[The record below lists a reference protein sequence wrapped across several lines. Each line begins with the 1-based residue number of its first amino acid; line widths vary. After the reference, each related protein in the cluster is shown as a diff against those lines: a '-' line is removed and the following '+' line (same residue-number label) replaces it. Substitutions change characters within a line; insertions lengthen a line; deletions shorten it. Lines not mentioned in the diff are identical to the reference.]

1 MRRTLLRALSGDV
14 ELLRSWSAAPF
25 RGRVHSVFCRAVNLV
40 NAEGWLVTLSART
53 VDDAPDTLVIDVAA
67 LAGSC
72 GTGDPAASEGGTLG
86 IGAHTRVDF
95 AGARQWE
102 ASRPRWPVGASDL
115 HFRFAAVRDRLRAI
129 EATRTSVL
137 AHTTAALIARRTA
150 ALHDALR
157 AGDADAARAQAF
169 ALVGLGPGLTPS
181 GDDFLVGFFAALHVA
196 DAPGARWR
204 TLGKDVAARAA
215 ARTNAISFAALR
227 AAAEGRMR
235 STISTLLSESMSG
248 SPAST
253 DAALDAVLAIGSTSG
268 ADLAGGA
275 IAGLE
280 AHLHVMEGQAWKPRS
295 TFRAA

>member
-1 MRRTLLRALSGDV
+1 
-14 ELLRSWSAAPF
+14 LLRSWSTAPF
-25 RGRVHSVFCRAVNLV
+25 RGRVHSVFRRAVNLV
-40 NAEGWLVTLSART
+40 NAEGRLVTLSART
-53 VDDAPDTLVIDVAA
+53 DDDAPDTIVIDVEA

-72 GTGDPAASEGGTLG
+72 APGDPAASEDDALEV
-86 IGAHTRVDF
+86 GAHLRVDF
-95 AGARQWE
+95 AGTRPWKA
-102 ASRPRWPVGASDL
+102 ATPRWPADASTL
-115 HFRFAAVRDRLRAI
+115 HLRLAAVRDRLRAI

-137 AHTTAALIARRTA
+137 AHTTATLMARRTA
-150 ALHDALR
+150 ALHVALR
-157 AGDADAARAQAF
+157 ADDADAARAQAL

-204 TLGKDVAARAA
+204 TLGEDVVARAA

-227 AAAEGRMR
+227 AAAEGRVR
-235 STISTLLSESMSG
+235 STISTLLSATLSG

-253 DAALDAVLAIGSTSG
+253 GAALDAVLAIGSTSG
-268 ADLAGGA
+268 ADLAGGV

-295 TFRAA
+295 TSRAA